1 MAEPFK
7 NLVGAQL
14 VADLQSHLRRVHR
27 RFPADRF
34 VQLATTG
41 LDALELKARVQH
53 VAKALSATLPT
64 DFVLAADV
72 IEAAL
77 LPARLDDDLQALRTG
92 PEGLAGFAV
101 WPLTEFV
108 AAQGLRHPERAL
120 QALHAMTQRATAE
133 FAIRPFLVEHERLT
147 LATLQRWTRDA
158 SPHVRRLVSE
168 GSRPRLPWG
177 LQLQRFIADP
187 SPTLP
192 LLEAL
197 QDDPSEYVRRS
208 VANHLNDIA
217 KDHPAVVAEWL
228 DRFLPDA
235 SKPRRALLKHASR
248 TLVKRGDQRVL
259 RAWGLGGALR
269 GEVQLR
275 LSPTRPR
282 IGTFVELQIEL
293 CAKGKQP
300 QPIVLDYRVG
310 RQRKDGGT
318 TQKVWKGFHL
328 TLAAGEVRELRKR
341 HPLRQVSTRRL
352 EPGAHKVTV
361 LVNGREVAAAAFEL
375 RA

>member
-34 VQLATTG
+34 GQLATTG
-41 LDALELKARVQH
+41 LDALELKARIQH
-53 VAKALSATLPT
+53 VAKALTATLPT
-64 DFVLAADV
+64 DFGQAADV
-72 IEAAL
+72 IEGAL
-77 LPARLDDDLQALRTG
+77 LPARLDDDLRALRTG

-108 AAQGLRHPERAL
+108 AAQGLPHPERAL
-120 QALHAMTQRATAE
+120 AALHALTQRATAE

-147 LATLQRWTRDA
+147 LATLQRWTGDA

-217 KDHPAVVAEWL
+217 KDHPAVVAGWL
-228 DRFLPDA
+228 ERFLPDA
-235 SKPRRALLKHASR
+235 PPPRRALLQHACR

-275 LSPTRPR
+275 LAPR
-282 IGTFVELQIEL
+282 QPRLGTFVELQVTL
-293 CAKGKQP
+293 RASGKRP
-300 QPIVLDYRVG
+300 QALVVDYRVS
-310 RQRKDGGT
+310 RQRANGTT
-318 TQKVWKGFHL
+318 TQKVWKGWRL
-328 TLAAGEVRELRKR
+328 TLAAGEVRELTKR
-341 HPLRQVSTRRL
+341 HALRPVSTRRL
-352 EPGAHKVTV
+352 EPGKHTV
-361 LVNGREVAAAAFEL
+361 ALLCNGREVAAASFDL